1 MQPMTPVASD
11 TVTNI
16 LLTLVLLSVASM
28 LMVSETP
35 DTQKPLRRK
44 NGAVTS
50 VRVVPAA
57 VQSELTPMVYFL
69 FAMSAPFRYILYLEL
84 EPVRMF
90 CWNSTVPSTVL
101 AGVVV
106 VSFSI
111 VPATRWKLLKV
122 NGPVDSLESTVGMLE
137 G

>member
-1 MQPMTPVASD
+1 
-11 TVTNI
+11 
-16 LLTLVLLSVASM
+16 
-28 LMVSETP
+28 
-35 DTQKPLRRK
+35 
-44 NGAVTS
+44 
-50 VRVVPAA
+50 
-57 VQSELTPMVYFL
+57 MVYFL

>member
-1 MQPMTPVASD
+1 MVQPMTPVASD

-50 VRVVPAA
+50 VRV
-57 VQSELTPMVYFL
+57 
-69 FAMSAPFRYILYLEL
+69 
-84 EPVRMF
+84 
-90 CWNSTVPSTVL
+90 
-101 AGVVV
+101 
-106 VSFSI
+106 
-111 VPATRWKLLKV
+111 
-122 NGPVDSLESTVGMLE
+122 
-137 G
+137 